1 VEKTVLLCSH
11 FPPYPPPHPPSG
23 PGDRDNIPAGADKA
37 RGSKF
42 LLPSLSPDSAT
53 QGKIPLAGGVSVS
66 LQSGVCPSAELS
78 PSELAFFHWTKCR
91 KKGERPREDPG
102 AGAGLE
108 RRPCRPPLQLSPRRS
123 TFTFNWR
130 KLYPCLSS
138 SLLDFLSSEPSESS
152 RLSLLRPSCCH
163 S

>member
-1 VEKTVLLCSH
+1 MLS
-11 FPPYPPPHPPSG
+11 
-23 PGDRDNIPAGADKA
+23 
-37 RGSKF
+37 
-42 LLPSLSPDSAT
+42 SLSPDSAM

-66 LQSGVCPSAELS
+66 SQSGVCPSAELS

-91 KKGERPREDPG
+91 KKGERPREDPR

-130 KLYPCLSS
+130 KLHPRLSFP
-138 SLLDFLSSEPSESS
+138 LLDFFF
-152 RLSLLRPSCCH
+152 LLRAERIALAFPAASLVADTPPFH
-163 S
+163 FPGSEWVPLPLF